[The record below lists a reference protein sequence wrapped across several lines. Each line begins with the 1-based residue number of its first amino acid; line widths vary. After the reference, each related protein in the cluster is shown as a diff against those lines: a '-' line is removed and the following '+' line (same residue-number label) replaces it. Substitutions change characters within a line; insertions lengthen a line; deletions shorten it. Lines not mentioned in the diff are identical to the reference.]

1 MGRFGSSRFLRV
13 EVDPDGL
20 DLPTITGG
28 DSTNLT
34 SKPDGTPVRE
44 TKSRRAIILSK
55 GKSFKARV
63 LSRVFAEDYDTTK
76 NKILDPKG
84 QTIHKW
90 NMTFLVACLVSL
102 FVDPLFYY
110 LPIISGDS
118 CIDMAFYLKIVLT
131 IIRSVADVFYVI
143 QIFMKFH
150 TAYVAPSSRVLG
162 RGELVIDSSKIALRY
177 LSNGFLTDLIAALPF
192 PQVLIWFIIPNI
204 DGWGLLH
211 MKNTLWLLIMIQYL
225 PKVFL
230 IFPIWWQIADAAGV
244 VTQTAWTAAAYN
256 LFLYMVGSH
265 VSGACYYLLSLERIE
280 DCWHSVC
287 NLETSYCPDGFF
299 DCRQVK
305 DPRRVNWFLS
315 TNISNQCNASMTGS
329 SYQYG
334 IYIGVVQLNVAS
346 SAFMNKY
353 FYCFWWGL
361 KNVSTIGQNL
371 IPSIR
376 VGENIFITIVGI
388 TGLILFALLI
398 GNMQRY
404 LQSTTKRLEEW
415 KIKRADTEQWM
426 HQRHLPIEL
435 RQSVRNYDQYKW
447 LATRGVDEENI
458 IQTIPVDLQ
467 RKVKR
472 HLCFDL
478 VRRVPLFDEMDE
490 TMLDAICERLKP
502 TLCIQGIC
510 LVREGDPVKQML
522 FIIRGHLDSYSGNG
536 HVNLCQIGPG
546 DFCGEE
552 LLTWALDPRPRV
564 AFPSSTR
571 TVKATN
577 EVEAF
582 ALLAEDLKFVAL
594 QFRRLNSKQLRHK
607 FRFYSHQW
615 RTWAACTIQVA
626 WRRHRKFKEMGEPH
640 EPGMPPPGSFWSLLA
655 ESLVAS
661 ARWTTKHRKSAGSVS
676 DAGSS
681 IEKPEE
687 PDFSDEEEWDN
698 NTLKLASNT

>member
-1 MGRFGSSRFLRV
+1 MGRFGSSRFVRV
-13 EVDPDGL
+13 EVDPDESNP
-20 DLPTITGG
+20 PTVTVE
-28 DSTNLT
+28 DSTNIT
-34 SKPDGTPVRE
+34 SKPDGTRVTE
-44 TKSRRAIILSK
+44 TKSRRGIILKK
-55 GKSFKARV
+55 GKSFKERV
-63 LSRVFAEDYDTTK
+63 LSRVFSEDYDTTK

-84 QTIHKW
+84 QTIYKW

-110 LPIISGDS
+110 VPIISGDL
-118 CIDMAFYLKIVLT
+118 CIDMAFNLKIILT
-131 IIRSVADVFYVI
+131 IIRSIADVFYVI
-143 QIFMKFH
+143 HIFVRFH

-162 RGELVIDSSKIALRY
+162 RGELVINSSKIALRY
-177 LSNGFLTDLIAALPF
+177 LSHGFLIDVIAALPF
-192 PQVLIWFIIPNI
+192 PQILIWFIIPNI
-204 DGWGLLH
+204 DGWGIMH
-211 MKNTLWLLIMIQYL
+211 MKNIIWLLIMIQYL
-225 PKVFL
+225 PRIFL
-230 IFPIWWQIADAAGV
+230 IFPLWSHIADAAGV
-244 VTQTAWTAAAYN
+244 VTQKAWTGAVYN

-265 VSGACYYLLSLERIE
+265 VSGACYYLLSLERIQ

-287 NLETSYCPDGFF
+287 NLENSHCPNGFF

-305 DPRRVNWFLS
+305 NPRRSEWFLS
-315 TNISNQCNASMTGS
+315 TNISNQCNASMSGNS
-329 SYQYG
+329 PYQYG
-334 IYIGVVQLNVAS
+334 IYIGVLQLNIGSA
-346 SAFMNKY
+346 AFMNKY

-371 IPSIR
+371 ITSIR
-376 VGENIFITIVGI
+376 VGENIFVTIVGI
-388 TGLILFALLI
+388 IGLSLFALLI

-415 KIKRADTEQWM
+415 KIKRADKEQWM

-447 LATRGVDEENI
+447 LATGGVDEETL
-458 IQTIPVDLQ
+458 IQSFPVDLR

-472 HLCFDL
+472 HLCFDI
-478 VRRVPLFDEMDE
+478 VRRTPLFDEMDE

-502 TLCIQGIC
+502 ALCIQGIC
-510 LVREGDPVKQML
+510 IVREGDPVKQML
-522 FIIRGHLDSYSGNG
+522 FIIRGHLDSYTGNG
-536 HVNLCQIGPG
+536 QLNLCRIGPG

-564 AFPSSTR
+564 PYPSSTR

-582 ALLAEDLKFVAL
+582 ALLAQDLKFVAL

-615 RTWAACTIQVA
+615 RTWAAFTIQAA
-626 WRRHRKFKEMGEPH
+626 WHRHRKFKEMGEPL
-640 EPGMPPPGSFWSLLA
+640 EPGMPPPGSFWSVLA

-661 ARWTTKHRKSAGSVS
+661 ARWTTKQKQSAAGSVS
-676 DAGSS
+676 DAASS

-687 PDFSDEEEWDN
+687 PDFSDEEWMDN
-698 NTLKLASNT
+698 